1 MKVERDFLKEKKESQ
16 RLEFNPAKPHEII
29 RLGKT
34 YSYGEK
40 FTVEETI
47 PVKILSHIMQPCQKI
62 SFSPLLIFLIFIPQ
76 KNLRCL
82 LLTLE

>member
-47 PVKILSHIMQPCQKI
+47 PVKYFH
-62 SFSPLLIFLIFIPQ
+62 
-76 KNLRCL
+76 
-82 LLTLE
+82 T